1 MARVLYDG
9 LVEYEDRTPA
19 TTSQMAKDV
28 VEFLNWAAEPEM
40 DQRKKMGVATIV
52 ITSVLLALSI
62 WVKRYVTF
70 NYHYLVLLLI
80 ALYLAGTSGHRSRQG
95 RSSTILQLVE
105 ALNHAVNRLIFF
117 RRSLPCEQLMWRL

>member
-9 LVEYEDRTPA
+9 LVDYEDGTAA

-62 WVKRYVTF
+62 WVKRLVITF
-70 NYHYLVLLLI
+70 TNALNGCAI
-80 ALYLAGTSGHRSRQG
+80 ANLSLARYKWSPIKARKIVYNPPIAGNPRD
-95 RSSTILQLVE
+95 RSS
-105 ALNHAVNRLIFF
+105 AGH
-117 RRSLPCEQLMWRL
+117 